1 MQAVEISYEVGVY
14 LTFLAD
20 AMQLQARIERAAR
33 ETEVYQW
40 RV

>member
-20 AMQLQARIERAAR
+20 AMQLQARIERSA
-33 ETEVYQW
+33 TEVNQW
-40 RV
+40 QV

>member
-20 AMQLQARIERAAR
+20 AMQLQARIEKAAKG
-33 ETEVYQW
+33 VNQW
-40 RV
+40 QV